1 MWSGGV
7 AGGGGGGGGE
17 SLSFRFRACGGY
29 VLHLEFSGQSCRGT
43 PCSSWHAE
51 LERGAENYV
60 L

>member
-1 MWSGGV
+1 MWSGGL
-7 AGGGGGGGGE
+7 GGGE

-43 PCSSWHAE
+43 PYSSWHAE